1 MTDRSGK
8 TRFSARRMRTSIFLL
23 MATALTAPAASE
35 AHSTLRGNPQ
45 PRGHGAAMIP
55 AHTQSAHVQPTRM
68 QPTRVPPTRRRVQPV
83 RSGSETLTVTTARRR
98 LHFSAAQHEADATT
112 HISAETLT
120 RQGVVSLLDLPRVA
134 PNLTVQSVNGTG
146 TINFFLRGIGLNDYT
161 QNNMSSVLVYYDDV
175 AYPLARM
182 ASGMM
187 FDIAGAAVEPGP
199 VGFAHGQADT
209 GGEVAFRTNDP
220 TDEWHGGVSQDIASY
235 ARSRTNLFVSGPIVT
250 DKLSFRIAGQTMQG
264 GGWQTN
270 PANGAH
276 LGDAN
281 LGALRAKLR
290 WRPEEHTEIMLGGHW
305 VQDDSEVVAAK
316 PVINFLPTRPYP
328 ALSYQQAQ
336 WDYNARLAKLIG
348 RPANLKPSEHNT
360 MWGADLKAS
369 HDFGFATL
377 RSISAFETERVG
389 EYTDQDG
396 TVWATGDN
404 YRNIVANSF
413 SQELRLESRKNR
425 PLDWVIGAYYDR
437 VRMTQQ
443 SFFDFTDY
451 VPTRGYLQETSF
463 GQNQQTF
470 SQFVHLAYKLPY
482 RLTLIGGLTH
492 EADDRQLL
500 DLRTVQFG
508 RRSLQFQST
517 GSNMNQFAGTLGLQF
532 QATKDLMT
540 YFKVSRGMKP
550 GGMTANNTVVQGQL
564 DPFKPETVLAYEL
577 GFKADIIPNR
587 FRLNAAAFYYD
598 YHDQQYL
605 GTYVVPNYG
614 PLGRFDN
621 IPKSE
626 IWGIEFNTEINPI
639 RHVYLTQNFGFLRS
653 KYQRFQAINAAAV
666 NAQYARTGIWAPIY
680 TDYAGTEGM
689 NPKLTLNGSG
699 DYRIGFLKRYEAET
713 GLDWNFRSAQSMVPG
728 GTGNYQLPAYFLLG
742 AHLTVHPLKGPWT
755 ATLYASNILNREYFT
770 TSSQSTTTYF
780 RIPGPPRFI
789 GGRIG
794 VTY

>member
-1 MTDRSGK
+1 MTDSPKQKRLTKKCIKAS
-8 TRFSARRMRTSIFLL
+8 MFLL
-23 MATALTAPAASE
+23 LASVSAPAFSSLAEAASSHDASGRALPRSRAAVKTAKKQQTAP
-35 AHSTLRGNPQ
+35 LRSATHHKPVAG
-45 PRGHGAAMIP
+45 GA
-55 AHTQSAHVQPTRM
+55 
-68 QPTRVPPTRRRVQPV
+68 
-83 RSGSETLTVTTARRR
+83 ETLTVTTARRR
-98 LHFSAAQHEADATT
+98 LHFNSAQHEADATT
-112 HISAETLT
+112 HITSETLT

-146 TINFFLRGIGLNDYT
+146 STNFFLRGIGLNDYT

-182 ASGMM
+182 AAGLM

-199 VGFAHGQADT
+199 VGFSHGQTDT
-209 GGEVAFRTNDP
+209 GGEIAFRTSDP
-220 TDEWHGGVSQDIASY
+220 TDDWHGGVSQDIASY
-235 ARSRTNLFVSGPIVT
+235 ARSRTNLFVSGPIIS

-270 PANGAH
+270 PSTGAH

-290 WRPEEHTEIMLGGHW
+290 WRPEEHTEIMLSGHW
-305 VQDDSEVVAAK
+305 VQDNSQVVAAK
-316 PVINFLPTRPYP
+316 PVINFLPSRAYP
-328 ALSYQQAQ
+328 TLSYQQAQ

-348 RPANLKPSEHNT
+348 RSTSLSPSAHNT
-360 MWGADLKAS
+360 MWGADLKMS
-369 HDFGFATL
+369 HDFGFAAL
-377 RSISAFETERVG
+377 KSISAFETERVG

-396 TVWATGDN
+396 TLWATGDN

-413 SQELRLESRKNR
+413 SQELRLESRKKQ
-425 PLDWVIGAYYDR
+425 PLEWVVGAYYDR

-463 GQNQQTF
+463 GQNEQTF
-470 SQFVHLAYKLPY
+470 SQFVHLSYKLPY
-482 RLTLIGGLTH
+482 RVTLIGGLTH

-500 DLRTVQFG
+500 NLRTVQFG

-517 GSNMNQFAGTLGLQF
+517 GSNMNQFAGTLGVQF
-532 QATKDLMT
+532 QATRDLMT
-540 YFKVSRGMKP
+540 YFKVSRSMKP

-605 GTYVVPNYG
+605 GSYVVPGYG

-626 IWGIEFNTEINPI
+626 IWGVEFNTEINPI
-639 RHVYLTQNFGFLRS
+639 RHVYLTQNFGFLHS
-653 KYQRFQAINAAAV
+653 KYQKFQAINASAV
-666 NAQYARTGIWAPIY
+666 NAQYQQTGIWAPIY

-699 DYRIGFLKRYEAET
+699 DYRLTFLRRYEGEA
-713 GLDWNFRSAQSMVPG
+713 GVDWNFRSAQSMVPG

-742 AHLTVHPLKGPWT
+742 AHVTVHPLKGPWT
-755 ATLYASNILNREYFT
+755 ATIYASNILNREYFT

-794 VTY
+794 LTY

>member
-1 MTDRSGK
+1 MK
-8 TRFSARRMRTSIFLL
+8 
-23 MATALTAPAASE
+23 
-35 AHSTLRGNPQ
+35 
-45 PRGHGAAMIP
+45 
-55 AHTQSAHVQPTRM
+55 
-68 QPTRVPPTRRRVQPV
+68 
-83 RSGSETLTVTTARRR
+83 SGSETLTVTTARRR
-98 LHFSAAQHEADATT
+98 FHFTAAQHEADATT
-112 HISAETLT
+112 HITAETLT

-146 TINFFLRGIGLNDYT
+146 TTNFFLRGIGLNDYT

-209 GGEVAFRTNDP
+209 GGEVAFHTNDP
-220 TDEWHGGVSQDIASY
+220 TDDWHGGVSQDIASY

-270 PANGAH
+270 PSNGAH

-290 WRPEEHTEIMLGGHW
+290 WRPEEHTEIMLSGHW

-316 PVINFLPTRPYP
+316 PVVNFLPTRPYP
-328 ALSYQQAQ
+328 TLTYQQAQ
-336 WDYNARLAKLIG
+336 WDYNTRLARLIG
-348 RPANLKPSEHNT
+348 RPTNLKPSEHNT

-396 TVWATGDN
+396 TLWATGDN

-470 SQFVHLAYKLPY
+470 SQFAHLAYKLPH

-500 DLRTVQFG
+500 NLRTVQFG

-577 GFKADIIPNR
+577 GFKADLIPNR

-605 GTYVVPNYG
+605 GTYVVPSYG

-626 IWGIEFNTEINPI
+626 IWGTEFNTEINPI
-639 RHVYLTQNFGFLRS
+639 RHVYLTQNFGYLRS

-699 DYRIGFLKRYEAET
+699 DYRIAFLKRYEGEA
-713 GLDWNFRSAQSMVPG
+713 GIDWNFRSAQSMVPG
-728 GTGNYQLPAYFLLG
+728 GTGPYQLPAYFLLG

-794 VTY
+794 LTY

>member
-1 MTDRSGK
+1 MTDSSKRKRSAK
-8 TRFSARRMRTSIFLL
+8 KHMKASMFLL
-23 MATALTAPAASE
+23 LASVSGPVFWGYAKAAPHRVPSQSPANSGVKKSALTPSAQG
-35 AHSTLRGNPQ
+35 STHHKPVTG
-45 PRGHGAAMIP
+45 GA
-55 AHTQSAHVQPTRM
+55 
-68 QPTRVPPTRRRVQPV
+68 
-83 RSGSETLTVTTARRR
+83 ETLTVTTARRR
-98 LHFSAAQHEADATT
+98 LHFNAAQHEADATT
-112 HISAETLT
+112 HITAETLT

-146 TINFFLRGIGLNDYT
+146 TTNFFLRGIGLNDYT

-182 ASGMM
+182 ASSLM

-199 VGFAHGQADT
+199 VGFSHGQTDT
-209 GGEVAFRTNDP
+209 GGEIAFRTADP
-220 TDEWHGGVSQDIASY
+220 TDEWHGGVSLDIASY
-235 ARSRTNLFVSGPIVT
+235 ARSRTNLFVSGPIISN
-250 DKLSFRIAGQTMQG
+250 KLSFRIAGQTMQG

-270 PANGAH
+270 PSNGAH

-281 LGALRAKLR
+281 LGALRAKIR
-290 WRPEEHTEIMLGGHW
+290 WRPEEHTEIMLSGHW
-305 VQDDSEVVAAK
+305 VQDNSEVVAAK
-316 PVINFLPTRPYP
+316 PVINFLPSRPYP
-328 ALSYQQAQ
+328 TLSYQQAQ
-336 WDYNARLAKLIG
+336 WDYNARLARLIG
-348 RPANLKPSEHNT
+348 RSASLSPSEHNT
-360 MWGADLKAS
+360 TWGADLKMS
-369 HDFGFATL
+369 HYFGFATIK
-377 RSISAFETERVG
+377 SISAFETERVG

-396 TVWATGDN
+396 TLWATGDN

-413 SQELRLESRKNR
+413 SQELRLESRKKK
-425 PLDWVIGAYYDR
+425 PLEWVVGAYYDR

-463 GQNQQTF
+463 GQNEQTF
-470 SQFVHLAYKLPY
+470 SQFAHLSYKLPY
-482 RLTLIGGLTH
+482 RVTLIGGLTH

-500 DLRTVQFG
+500 NLRTMQFG
-508 RRSLQFQST
+508 RRNLQFQST
-517 GSNMNQFAGTLGLQF
+517 GSNMNQFAGTLGVQF

-540 YFKVSRGMKP
+540 YFKVSRSMKP

-577 GFKADIIPNR
+577 GFKADIIPSR

-605 GTYVVPNYG
+605 GSYVVPGYG

-626 IWGIEFNTEINPI
+626 IWGVEFNTEINPI
-639 RHVYLTQNFGFLRS
+639 RHIYLTQNFGFLRS
-653 KYQRFQAINAAAV
+653 KYQKFQAINAAAV
-666 NAQYARTGIWAPIY
+666 NTQYQQTGIWAPIY

-699 DYRIGFLKRYEAET
+699 DYRVTFLRRFEGEA
-713 GLDWNFRSAQSMVPG
+713 GIDWNFRTAQSMVPG

-742 AHLTVHPLKGPWT
+742 AHLTVRPLKGPWT
-755 ATLYASNILNREYFT
+755 ATIYASNILNREYFT

-794 VTY
+794 LTY